1 MEGTENGR
9 GLSGCSSLVTSEE
22 MLFFW
27 LAPLFVDQSGRGHIA
42 GMQYPAIKKKTKTI
56 KLSANIG
63 SS

>member
-9 GLSGCSSLVTSEE
+9 GFSACSSSVSFEE
-22 MLFFW
+22 MLLFW
-27 LAPLFVDQSGRGHIA
+27 LAPLFVDWGGRGHIA
-42 GMQYPAIKKKTKTI
+42 GVQYPAIKKKKII